1 MTRHCPLRWVLRGA
15 VLSLLCACGGATPPA
30 GSPTADP
37 EHGPNAPQAGAGQGS
52 APGTG
57 ASGETA
63 ATNAQNA
70 PAVGSPEAT
79 GSVPAGD
86 SPLEKPSRP
95 VRQILETKDTVF
107 FLSFEDSDPG
117 KTAEASCA
125 KTSVDDPQKNA
136 TCLAKA
142 RQPFEGLGYRFTRS
156 PKDETLFTILRRQ
169 GNALSVLHKFHFTY
183 GKESDGAAIIKLEG
197 KDEGPVKWEKIA
209 PELKIEVPND
219 YTIVV
224 QDPKHGRLVYAA
236 KVGIPGD

>member
-1 MTRHCPLRWVLRGA
+1 VLSGA
-15 VLSLLCACGGATPPA
+15 VLSLLCACGGTTPPA

-37 EHGPNAPQAGAGQGS
+37 NPGPNASRGGQGA
-52 APGTG
+52 APATG
-57 ASGETA
+57 ASTESAGA
-63 ATNAQNA
+63 SAQNA
-70 PAVGSPEAT
+70 PAGGSPEAT
-79 GSVPAGD
+79 GNAPTGD

-107 FLSFEDSDPG
+107 FLSFEESDPG
-117 KTAEASCA
+117 KTAEVSCA

-136 TCLAKA
+136 SCLAKA

-169 GNALSVLHKFHFTY
+169 GNALSVLHKFHFAY
-183 GKESDGAAIIKLEG
+183 GEESEGTAIIKLDG
-197 KDEGPVKWEKIA
+197 KDKGPVKWEKIA

-224 QDPKHGRLVYAA
+224 RDPKHGRLVYSA

>member
-1 MTRHCPLRWVLRGA
+1 MRSHCPVRWVLCGA
-15 VLSLLCACGGATPPA
+15 VLSLLGACGGATPPA

-37 EHGPNAPQAGAGQGS
+37 NPGPNASQGGQGA
-52 APGTG
+52 APATG
-57 ASGETA
+57 ASAESAGA
-63 ATNAQNA
+63 SARSAS
-70 PAVGSPEAT
+70 PVGSPETT
-79 GSVPAGD
+79 GNAPTGD

-107 FLSFEDSDPG
+107 FLSFEESDPG

-136 TCLAKA
+136 SCLAKA

-156 PKDETLFTILRRQ
+156 PKDVTLFTILRRQ
-169 GNALSVLHKFHFTY
+169 GNSLSVLHKFRFAY
-183 GKESDGAAIIKLEG
+183 GKESDGGAVIKLEG
-197 KDEGPVKWEKIA
+197 KDEGPIKWEKIA
-209 PELKIEVPND
+209 PELRIEVPND

-224 QDPKHGRLVYAA
+224 QDAKHGRLVYSA